1 MICINCFHEKTK
13 IVNSRQNKKYPIV
26 WRRHYCPNCQQSF
39 TTYEQ
44 PANETLQV
52 TDNSLKTPFNLGKLI
67 VSIAKSFQHDEYKA
81 DTYSYDLAI
90 TIRQKLA
97 KRTMI
102 SSQELASL
110 CLSTLEAFD
119 YIAALQY
126 AAQHKLIVDRKHRK
140 IKSTFY
146 QSDDDSDH
154 SSRQ

>member
-67 VSIAKSFQHDEYKA
+67 VSIAKSFQHDEDKA
-81 DTYSYDLAI
+81 DGREI
-90 TIRQKLA
+90 GR
-97 KRTMI
+97 
-102 SSQELASL
+102 AS
-110 CLSTLEAFD
+110 CRER
-119 YIAALQY
+119 
-126 AAQHKLIVDRKHRK
+126 V
-140 IKSTFY
+140 
-146 QSDDDSDH
+146 
-154 SSRQ
+154 